1 MLHVPVTFDVLR
13 LGASVVTPGSRL
25 LTKVR
30 QCRVVVQTVVV
41 GTTLVTTL
49 RTTSTPGLLT
59 VHLGQGYAYKQ
70 NLKCLKLNFYH

>member
-13 LGASVVTPGSRL
+13 LGAPVVTSGSRL
-25 LTKVR
+25 LTKVGQFR
-30 QCRVVVQTVVV
+30 IVVQTVVV

-59 VHLGQGYAYKQ
+59 VHLGQGYVLTNNKIYNAS
-70 NLKCLKLNFYH
+70 N

>member
-13 LGASVVTPGSRL
+13 LGAPVVTSGSRL
-25 LTKVR
+25 LTKVGQFR
-30 QCRVVVQTVVV
+30 IVVQTVVV

-59 VHLGQGYAYKQ
+59 VHLGQGYVLTNNKI
-70 NLKCLKLNFYH
+70 